1 LQQRFIGRWQ
11 GQQGFG
17 LAHALAFA
25 ASIDDERKFVIIHL
39 VTNYTA
45 TLPCR
50 QAVAT
55 NLSDCNSHF
64 NYGIM
69 SAQKPLY

>member
-25 ASIDDERKFVIIHL
+25 AGIDDESQPINHCFYNHV
-39 VTNYTA
+39 YTE
-45 TLPCR
+45 
-50 QAVAT
+50 
-55 NLSDCNSHF
+55 S
-64 NYGIM
+64 
-69 SAQKPLY
+69 KPFTG